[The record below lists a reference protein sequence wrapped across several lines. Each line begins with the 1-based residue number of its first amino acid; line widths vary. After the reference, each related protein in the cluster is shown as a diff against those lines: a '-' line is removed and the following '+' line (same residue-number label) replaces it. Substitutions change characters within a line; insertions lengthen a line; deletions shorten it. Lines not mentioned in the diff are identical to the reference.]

1 MLCLHYV
8 SVFMTHHCSYHHT
21 QQKDADALA
30 RRDFYAEILL
40 MQTVRDVASL
50 LFVIIK
56 LLLLLC
62 HID

>member
-1 MLCLHYV
+1 
-8 SVFMTHHCSYHHT
+8 MTHHCSYHHT